1 MKTTQTLLSVV
12 ALCTGLLAISTEAGA
27 ALENHAEYSIR
38 LQAVQASGAGSTTYP
53 GSSDSQSSYSYAPYS
68 SLPVPIQV
76 AGSANT
82 GTNQNG
88 LGYAVG
94 HGYARAEAG
103 ILKASALAEA
113 QAVSNPTTNV
123 GAGVVVSS
131 LAKFTDLVTFGTVGS
146 VPYNAL
152 IVSGNLLLTGNM
164 SGSYAR
170 VKVGGTGLNP
180 QRAYAEWTGESGGQ
194 QISAFGVYSTWVPGS
209 TMSIPFLFS
218 VNSGQATELS
228 YWLDVYASAG
238 ANFQPCVDS
247 LGGGIC
253 DVAQMTNSVTNVDY
267 SHTLAWGGVHVTDW
281 FGKSVNFSVTS
292 KSGFD
297 YANPYVSSVPVPAA
311 AWLLGSGLLGL
322 IGVARR
328 KCVA

>member
-27 ALENHAEYSIR
+27 ALENHAEYSVR

-68 SLPVPIQV
+68 SLPVPVQV

-103 ILKASALAEA
+103 VLKAYALAEA

-123 GAGVVVSS
+123 GAGVVVSA
-131 LAKFTDLVTFGTVGS
+131 LAKFTDLVTFGSAGS

-180 QRAYAEWTGESGGQ
+180 QRTYAEWIGEIGRQ
-194 QISAFGVYSTWVPGS
+194 QSALGDYSSWVPGS
-209 TMSIPFLFS
+209 PLSIPFSFT

-253 DVAQMTNSVTNVDY
+253 DVAQMASSVTNVDY

-281 FGKSVNFSVTS
+281 FGTPVNFSVSS

-322 IGVARR
+322 ISVARR
-328 KCVA
+328 KRVA